1 MRSWTAQR
9 LTDCISIEIMRER
22 GICEAIAEDE
32 HLAREG
38 FRTP

>member
-1 MRSWTAQR
+1 MKVVFVDTSWFYAFP
-9 LTDCISIEIMRER
+9 D
-22 GICEAIAEDE
+22 GIREAIAEDE